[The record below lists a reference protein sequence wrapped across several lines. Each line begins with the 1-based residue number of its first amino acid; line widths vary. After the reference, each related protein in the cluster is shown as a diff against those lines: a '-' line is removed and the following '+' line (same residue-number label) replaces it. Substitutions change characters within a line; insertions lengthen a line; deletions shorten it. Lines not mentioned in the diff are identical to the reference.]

1 MPDRVAVTSADFIRN
16 IGYWQGEAL
25 RQPISI
31 THHGRERLVLA
42 TPDRFG
48 AGPGLASAESDQA
61 LAAQRSDMAAILASV
76 DDSFFAFNARQR
88 VVTCNTLAEAFS
100 GRAAEDMHGMT
111 ALEVLP
117 QPLASI
123 VHERVARVV
132 LSRKPDRFEANT
144 FDGRRIEARIFP
156 LQDGA
161 AALLHNITE
170 TYALRREL
178 ERAHALDTAVNV
190 HSRAAAI
197 RLDAR
202 ARIEAVDDV
211 FCRLSGFQRDDVLGH
226 RFLDLT
232 APLQRREIGELIERV
247 LREGVAHE
255 ASLTLVAKRGTEL
268 SGQLTLAPILSDA
281 IPLGAQA
288 IWSPNDGVHEGLRA
302 A

>member
-1 MPDRVAVTSADFIRN
+1 MPDRVAVTSAEFIRN

-25 RQPISI
+25 RHPISI

-48 AGPGLASAESDQA
+48 AGSGAASAESEQA
-61 LAAQRSDMAAILASV
+61 LAAQRADMAAVLASV
-76 DDSFFAFNARQR
+76 DDSFFAFDARQR
-88 VVTCNTLAEAFS
+88 IVTCNTLAEAFC
-100 GRAAEDMHGMT
+100 GRAADDMHGMT
-111 ALEVLP
+111 ALETLP

-132 LSRKPDRFEANT
+132 RSRKPDRFEANA
-144 FDGRRIEARIFP
+144 FDGRCIEARIFP
-156 LQDGA
+156 LHEGA

-170 TYALRREL
+170 TYALRRAL
-178 ERAHALDTAVNV
+178 ERAHALDAAVSV

-247 LREGVAHE
+247 LREGAAQE
-255 ASLTLVAKRGTEL
+255 ASLTLVAKRGAEL

-281 IPLGAQA
+281 IAHGAQA
-288 IWSPNDGVHEGLRA
+288 IWSPSDGGNEGLRA

>member
-1 MPDRVAVTSADFIRN
+1 MPDRVAVTSAEFIRN

-25 RQPISI
+25 RHPISI

-48 AGPGLASAESDQA
+48 AGPGVASAESEQA
-61 LAAQRSDMAAILASV
+61 LVEQRAEMSAILANV
-76 DDSFFAFNARQR
+76 EDCFFAFDARQR
-88 VVTCNTLAEAFS
+88 VVSCNTLGEAFS
-100 GRAAEDMHGMT
+100 GRAAKDILGMT
-111 ALEVLP
+111 ALDILP

-123 VHERVARVV
+123 VHERIARVV
-132 LSRKPDRFEANT
+132 RSRKPDRFEANA

-156 LQDGA
+156 LHEGA

-170 TYALRREL
+170 TYALRRAL
-178 ERAHALDTAVNV
+178 ERAHALDAAVRV
-190 HSRAAAI
+190 HPRAAAI

-247 LREGVAHE
+247 MRDGVTHE
-255 ASLTLVAKRGTEL
+255 ASLTLVAKRGAEL

-281 IPLGAQA
+281 IAHGAQA
-288 IWSPNDGVHEGLRA
+288 IWSPGDSDHEGLCA